1 MKTRRRELTLR
12 QKLVLLTMA
21 ISGTSLL
28 AGYVSFFAYDYH
40 LEKEKKAA
48 ELESIAEL
56 VGTNTTAALT
66 FDDPVDG
73 RELLSALRAR
83 NDIRICA
90 LYRADGQFFA
100 SYVDQGLLGKI
111 LLPDHPPEGVHWF
124 SDRLT
129 VTVPVMQNGKRVGAL
144 YVESSL
150 RDLRERA
157 RLFSRLILITSAA
170 SLLLIYFLTAI
181 LQRSI
186 TGPIKR
192 LSDVIRSIALL
203 KAYSVRAPE
212 LPGRELRQLSRDF
225 NLMLAE
231 IEQRDAKLEEANN
244 ILETRVAERTRALE
258 SEMAERQSAQE
269 ALQERTNFLDTLIA
283 SSPIAIVSQDCEGR
297 IGVSNPAFERLFGYS
312 SAEAKGKYL
321 DDLIAPAELRA
332 EAGGFFTSVFE
343 NGFLNTVSRRRRKDG
358 SLVDVELYA
367 VSLNIAGSVRGVLAL
382 YQDISTRLQAERA
395 LRDSEELFRTVSAAA
410 PVGIF
415 RVDADGNC
423 SYVNERWCE
432 MTGLTPEE
440 ARGTGWQKALHPEDR
455 EMVSQKWKARF
466 ESKTGYESSHRYIAP
481 NGRITWV
488 EVLARPIFGAD
499 RRIEG
504 FAGVVQDVTERKA
517 AEERLKT
524 SEAMFRTLCDAA
536 PVGIF
541 MMDASANCLYVNAR
555 WNEIAG
561 ASPNQALGTG
571 WQRFVHP
578 EDRVML
584 VKAFAEA
591 DRNSLAA
598 EYRLVTPNGAV
609 VRVETTATP
618 IVHADGRAPEYIG
631 VVHDVTAKYEAAE
644 KLREAKIAAE
654 AMSQAKSDFLANMSH
669 EIRTPMNGILGMT
682 ELTLDTDLQPEQ
694 REYLEMVWS
703 SAESLLGI
711 INDILDF
718 SKIESGKLELES
730 VPFSLSD
737 CIESALQ
744 PFALKAQQKNLEISW
759 STDPEIPEVI
769 RGDPTRLRQ
778 ILINLAGNAVK
789 FTNEG
794 EISIR
799 AESAPSQSGCIAIR
813 FIVSDTGI
821 GIPPEKHRKIFEAFS
836 QADTSTTR
844 EFGGTGLGLSI
855 SARLVQLMSGKLEL
869 DSAPGRGSRFFFTVT
884 FERATRE
891 EAASVS
897 TSLPELAGK
906 RILAADDNEVNR
918 HLLQSL
924 LHKWGVRATVVAN
937 GHEALQEFTKSR
949 EAGEPFFM
957 VLLDHHMP
965 GIDGYETAARIR
977 QLEGGG
983 RIPILMLSSAA
994 PGDEPPGNTLGIARR
1009 LMKPLR
1015 RAVLQNAILEA
1026 SQASLAPSQ
1035 TAPAAQAEPPATGG
1049 LHVLLVEDNAV
1060 NQKLAV
1066 RLLEKMGHRVT
1077 LAVNGQEGVM
1087 AAERESFDVILMDI
1101 QMPVLGGV
1109 EAARAI
1115 RAREGREGRRTPII
1129 AMTAHAL
1136 AGDREKYLHSG
1147 MDGYV
1152 SKPVNPEQL
1161 RSEIVRLT
1169 APEVRDSLISRSKKG
1184 NAPAIDM
1191 AQLMSRVGDDRELL
1205 RELIELF
1212 RQDFPNQLEALR
1224 KSASAGEMNGLA
1236 RVAHTL
1242 KGMLANLAAMQA
1254 SNAAAR
1260 LEQIGKQESREQVVS
1275 ALAAFETEAESILQQ
1290 LDACLTGVHE

>member
-1 MKTRRRELTLR
+1 MKVPRPEFTLR
-12 QKLVLLTMA
+12 QRLVLTMVV
-21 ISGTSLL
+21 SGIGLL
-28 AGYVSFFAYDYH
+28 AGHASFFAYDYH
-40 LEKEKKAA
+40 LEKERKVA
-48 ELESIAEL
+48 ELQSIAEL

-66 FDDPVDG
+66 FDDPADG

-83 NDIRICA
+83 NDIRLCV
-90 LYRADGQFFA
+90 LYSGDGRVFA
-100 SYVDQGLLGKI
+100 SYVDKSLTGKVR
-111 LLPDHPPEGVHWF
+111 LPDHPPEGVHWL

-129 VTVPVMQNGKRVGAL
+129 LAVPVMQNSKRLGVL

-150 RDLRERA
+150 NDLRERV
-157 RLFSRLILITSAA
+157 RLFSRLMLITSVA
-170 SLLLIYFLTAI
+170 SLLFIYLLTAM

-186 TGPIKR
+186 TGPIKQ
-192 LSDVIRSIALL
+192 LSDVIRSIAFL

-212 LPGRELRQLSRDF
+212 LPGRELRQLSSDF

-231 IEQRDAKLEEANN
+231 IEQRDAQLEQAKS
-244 ILETRVAERTRALE
+244 ILETRVAERTQALE
-258 SEMAERQSAQE
+258 LEIAKRQRAQE

-297 IGVSNPAFERLFGYS
+297 IGVSNPAFKQLFGYS
-312 SAEAKGKYL
+312 PAEAKGKYL
-321 DDLIAPAELRA
+321 DDLIAPSELRA
-332 EAGGFFTSVFE
+332 EAASFFTSVFE
-343 NGFLNTVSRRRRKDG
+343 EGFLNVVSRRRRKDG
-358 SLVDVELYA
+358 TLVDVELYA
-367 VSLNIAGSVRGVLAL
+367 VPLHIGGHVRGVLAL

-415 RVDADGNC
+415 RIDADGNC

-432 MTGLTPEE
+432 L
-440 ARGTGWQKALHPEDR
+440 
-455 EMVSQKWKARF
+455 
-466 ESKTGYESSHRYIAP
+466 
-481 NGRITWV
+481 
-488 EVLARPIFGAD
+488 
-499 RRIEG
+499 
-504 FAGVVQDVTERKA
+504 
-517 AEERLKT
+517 
-524 SEAMFRTLCDAA
+524 
-536 PVGIF
+536 
-541 MMDASANCLYVNAR
+541 
-555 WNEIAG
+555 AG
-561 ASPNQALGTG
+561 ASPTQALGVG
-571 WQRFVHP
+571 WRRFVHP
-578 EDRVML
+578 EDLERL
-584 VKAFAEA
+584 VRAFAES
-591 DRNSLAA
+591 NGKPLAA
-598 EYRLVTPNGAV
+598 EYRLVTPKGAV
-609 VRVETTATP
+609 IRVETTATP
-618 IVHADGRAPEYIG
+618 ILRADGRAPEYIG
-631 VVHDVTAKYEAAE
+631 VAHDVTEKYEVVE

-682 ELTLDTDLQPEQ
+682 ELALDTELQPEQ

-730 VPFSLSD
+730 VPFSLPD

-759 STDPEIPEVI
+759 SIDPEIPEVI

-794 EISIR
+794 EISVR
-799 AESAPSQSGCIAIR
+799 AESAASESGGVAIR
-813 FIVSDTGI
+813 FVVSDTGI
-821 GIPPEKHRKIFEAFS
+821 GIPAEKHRKIFEAFS

-869 DSAPGRGSRFFFTVT
+869 DSAPGRGSRFFFTVA
-884 FERATRE
+884 FERASRE

-897 TSLPELAGK
+897 TTLPELAGN

-924 LHKWGVRATVVAN
+924 LQKWGLRATIVAN
-937 GHEALQEFTKSR
+937 GHEAIQEFTK
-949 EAGEPFFM
+949 AGESGDSFFM
-957 VLLDHHMP
+957 ILLDHHMP

-977 QLEGGG
+977 RLESGAT
-983 RIPILMLSSAA
+983 IPILMLSSAA
-994 PGDEPPGNTLGIARR
+994 PGNKPEWSALGIARR

-1015 RAVLQNAILEA
+1015 RAVLQNAILEV
-1026 SQASLAPSQ
+1026 SHASLAPGRAGQ
-1035 TAPAAQAEPPATGG
+1035 TMHAGPPGTAE

-1060 NQKLAV
+1060 NQKLAM
-1066 RLLEKMGHRVT
+1066 RLLEKMGHQVT
-1077 LAVNGQEGVM
+1077 LAVNGQEGVL
-1087 AAERESFDVILMDI
+1087 AAERESFDIILMDI

-1115 RAREGREGRRTPII
+1115 RARESREGKRTPIV

-1136 AGDREKYLHSG
+1136 AGDREKYLNSG

-1161 RSEIVRLT
+1161 RSEIARLT
-1169 APEVRDSLISRSKKG
+1169 APAAGDAEATQNKREPT
-1184 NAPAIDM
+1184 AAIDM
-1191 AQLMSRVGDDRELL
+1191 AQLMLRVGEDRELL

-1224 KSASAGEMNGLA
+1224 QSAGAGEMNRLA

-1254 SNAAAR
+1254 AGAAAR
-1260 LEQIGKQESREQVVS
+1260 LEQIGKQESREEVVP
-1275 ALAAFETEAESILQQ
+1275 ALAAFEAEAEGILQQ
-1290 LDACLTGVHE
+1290 LDACLAGVSE